1 MSRHLQTL
9 ATLAAPLALPL
20 QRLTGRWHGSSETGR
35 LLFAGSRASAEFVAG
50 ALMQIDD
57 REPRGALDS
66 PLALRGRA
74 FRAACGEADLVAAAV
89 PPLWRPCLPAGT
101 LVRLPAWVSQEIRAP
116 AGADIALPPA
126 LRKEI
131 QRHTRRER
139 YAVAYSTEP
148 RDVLRFYEGFYRP
161 YVAARYGAGAVLV
174 DEPRFFAV
182 ARGMTLAML
191 QADGEWVA
199 GILFRLRGS
208 TLGLGW
214 FGSASA
220 ELRSGASEV
229 LDAAVIDHAVSRG
242 ARRVVL
248 GHSRPSLAD
257 GVVRYKS
264 RFGAVLRPTRF
275 PQQVIGLEPRRVSPA
290 MAAAI
295 QRARFVVFDG
305 DAPRAWDISS
315 GRLPS
320 AGSPETAPS
329 S

>member
-1 MSRHLQTL
+1 
-9 ATLAAPLALPL
+9 
-20 QRLTGRWHGSSETGR
+20 
-35 LLFAGSRASAEFVAG
+35 
-50 ALMQIDD
+50 MQIHD
-57 REPRGALDS
+57 RLSQGALDS

-74 FRAACGEADLVAAAV
+74 FRAACRDADLVAAEV

-101 LVRLPAWVSQEIRAP
+101 QVRFHAWVSQEIRASE
-116 AGADIALPPA
+116 AADIALPPA

-139 YAVAYSTEP
+139 YAVSHSADA

-161 YVAARYGAGAVLV
+161 YVVARYGAGAVLV
-174 DEPRFFAV
+174 DEARFLDV
-182 ARGMTLAML
+182 ARGMNLAML
-191 QADGEWVA
+191 HAGGEWVA
-199 GILFRLRGS
+199 GILFGLRGS
-208 TLGLGW
+208 TLRLGW

-220 ELRSGASEV
+220 TPRSGASEV

-257 GVVRYKS
+257 GVVRYKA

-275 PQQVIGLEPRRVSPA
+275 PQHVIGLAPRCVSPA
-290 MAAAI
+290 MAAAM
-295 QRARFVVFDG
+295 QRARFVTFDG
-305 DAPRAWDISS
+305 GAPRAWELNPA
-315 GRLPS
+315 RHPS